1 MTITIREI
9 FDRLPEWEGYEC
21 DYSSLCEA
29 LGLGSLYPDNWE
41 ELNTIFKMY
50 PISPWYCTDTWVGGY
65 AVTFENQPFAFMY
78 QSARKN
84 YQEWSFF
91 SDELVAKA
99 RNILAEPM
107 DGVRMLALDTA
118 IDDYYTVN
126 YGAQLLDYSGTVDGR
141 PAEVVAIW
149 DYGRAFPATK
159 NRPEYR
165 NDSKRMSRILVRF
178 EDGEEQEVECNKLHL
193 PLRIVQPT
201 AVTA

>member
-21 DYSSLCEA
+21 DYSSLCET
-29 LGLGSLYPDNWE
+29 LGLGPHYPDNYD
-41 ELNTIFKMY
+41 ELDGLFKMY

-65 AVTFENQPFAFMY
+65 AVTFEGQPFAFMY

-91 SDELVAKA
+91 SDELVEKA
-99 RNILAEPM
+99 RSVLAGPVES
-107 DGVRMLALDTA
+107 VRKLSLDTV

-126 YGAQLLDYSGTVDGR
+126 YGSQLLDYSGTVDGR
-141 PAEVVAIW
+141 PAKVVAIW
-149 DYGRAFPATK
+149 DYGRSFPATET
-159 NRPEYR
+159 RPEYR

-178 EDGEEQEVECNKLHL
+178 DDGEEREVECNQLRL
-193 PLRIVQPT
+193 PFRIVQST